1 MAALTQTFN
10 FNGPLNL
17 MLARTLMN
25 FYGILGCAAV
35 GTDAEVEIK
44 CSMVDNDSSF
54 DADFKFI
61 QKISHHSKIFGP
73 TDYKTYFETLL
84 KIKQLFTLG
93 LNCLAKVIYRWMSSS
108 VYTRSTEDSCRLCRS
123 TILRAMA

>member
-1 MAALTQTFN
+1 MAAPTQTFN

-25 FYGILGCAAV
+25 FYGILRCAAV

-73 TDYKTYFETLL
+73 TDYKTYFET
-84 KIKQLFTLG
+84 
-93 LNCLAKVIYRWMSSS
+93 
-108 VYTRSTEDSCRLCRS
+108 
-123 TILRAMA
+123 

>member
-1 MAALTQTFN
+1 
-10 FNGPLNL
+10 
-17 MLARTLMN
+17 MN

-73 TDYKTYFETLL
+73 TDYKTYFGTLL